1 MVLSQAIEIG
11 QVYEVKGYGYSMLV
25 ERIDRLAP
33 MVVRSVTLRPATQ
46 VDGVWRT
53 FGMFELQIPGS
64 RIGESLKPL

>member
-11 QVYEVKGYGYSMLV
+11 QVYEVKGYGYPMLV

-33 MVVRSVTLRPATQ
+33 MIVKSVTLRPATQ

-53 FGMFELQIPGS
+53 FGTLDLQIPGS